1 MSAAICITFC
11 RPVLSAEITGDEKT
25 ALTPIKVSYDLDVYE
40 TGEIYYIDIT
50 WGSFENTYK
59 TNDIKVWD
67 PITLKYEIVSS
78 TSEWICESGAN
89 SVNVA
94 NHSNIPVTV
103 LLSYQAGA
111 DYSSI
116 NGEFDKSVLSL
127 LSPEE
132 NSSYDSAPSGKATL
146 SLSGTLDADD
156 GERVKIGSVGVKLLG
171 ENVGTLQF
179 VKNDVQEE
187 CYDIYDYGEN
197 LYISYFTA
205 TEDYNAGS
213 NTDAYNTLI
222 NINGIDYYINELH
235 SDRAEGDEVF
245 CFRAG
250 MTVNISEEK
259 ADSYKKSME
268 VYSGKTYIV
277 IINTADMTA
286 TMIED

>member
-1 MSAAICITFC
+1 MPGCHIH
-11 RPVLSAEITGDEKT
+11 ITG
-25 ALTPIKVSYDLDVYE
+25 
-40 TGEIYYIDIT
+40 IYY
-50 WGSFENTYK
+50 GLLLNPPCKQPFEQNRQF
-59 TNDIKVWD
+59 
-67 PITLKYEIVSS
+67 SS
-78 TSEWICESGAN
+78 
-89 SVNVA
+89 
-94 NHSNIPVTV
+94 P
-103 LLSYQAGA
+103 L
-111 DYSSI
+111 
-116 NGEFDKSVLSL
+116 
-127 LSPEE
+127 
-132 NSSYDSAPSGKATL
+132 
-146 SLSGTLDADD
+146 
-156 GERVKIGSVGVKLLG
+156 
-171 ENVGTLQF
+171 
-179 VKNDVQEE
+179 
-187 CYDIYDYGEN
+187 IYDYGEN